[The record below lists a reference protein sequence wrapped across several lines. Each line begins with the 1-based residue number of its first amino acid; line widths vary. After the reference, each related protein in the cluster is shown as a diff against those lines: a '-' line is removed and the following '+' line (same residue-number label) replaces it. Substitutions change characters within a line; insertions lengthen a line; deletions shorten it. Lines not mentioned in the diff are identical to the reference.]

1 MDGMNRMDRSGFPPP
16 PPPQSPSSRA
26 HPSTLPS
33 SFLEGFS
40 HSIVPH
46 YQSQNPQN
54 NPLISGSGGYE
65 VSLRTE
71 TVTVLADDTGDP
83 QPDLN
88 SDDRR
93 LRRFVQNSCLH
104 QLFLFF
110 FFKNTLIILVLILV
124 MLADRLLSNR
134 ISTHKSRLRRIS
146 YINEMETQV
155 KEFEVMNIYGKQ
167 RI

>member
-1 MDGMNRMDRSGFPPP
+1 M
-16 PPPQSPSSRA
+16 
-26 HPSTLPS
+26 
-33 SFLEGFS
+33 
-40 HSIVPH
+40 
-46 YQSQNPQN
+46 
-54 NPLISGSGGYE
+54 
-65 VSLRTE
+65 
-71 TVTVLADDTGDP
+71 TVLADATGDP

-93 LRRFVQNSCLH
+93 LGRFVQNSCLH

-134 ISTHKSRLRRIS
+134 ISAQKSRLRRIS

>member
-1 MDGMNRMDRSGFPPP
+1 MDGMNKKDRSGLP
-16 PPPQSPSSRA
+16 PPPQA

-40 HSIVPH
+40 HSIVSH

-54 NPLISGSGGYE
+54 HPLISGSGGSE

-71 TVTVLADDTGDP
+71 PVTVLADATGDP

-104 QLFLFF
+104 QRLFF
-110 FFKNTLIILVLILV
+110 FFF
-124 MLADRLLSNR
+124 
-134 ISTHKSRLRRIS
+134 SR
-146 YINEMETQV
+146 TP
-155 KEFEVMNIYGKQ
+155 
-167 RI
+167 

>member
-1 MDGMNRMDRSGFPPP
+1 MAGTP
-16 PPPQSPSSRA
+16 
-26 HPSTLPS
+26 
-33 SFLEGFS
+33 
-40 HSIVPH
+40 
-46 YQSQNPQN
+46 
-54 NPLISGSGGYE
+54 
-65 VSLRTE
+65 
-71 TVTVLADDTGDP
+71 VLADATGDP

-88 SDDRR
+88 FDDRR

-134 ISTHKSRLRRIS
+134 ISAQQSRLRRIS